1 MDESTGFGL
10 YQSSRNRGS
19 VGRVSVM
26 RWCGWCRRGVGR
38 GAWNRVWKSGWC
50 YVCVICESGFFV

>member
-38 GAWNRVWKSGWC
+38 GAWNRVWKSGVVLC
-50 YVCVICESGFFV
+50 LCDL